1 MTADE
6 KTPLAPALGRRLL
19 SLAHFT
25 VMDADPVALVQVS
38 AAAGFDAV
46 GLRIMPPFPTDRIVP
61 VVGDVPLQRRVRAA
75 MRDTGVGI
83 LDVEAFWIFPD
94 TDVMAWRPALDL
106 AAELG
111 VRHVL
116 TVGNDPDRGRLAA
129 NFARFCEEA
138 AARGLRVMLEFIPYS
153 ALRSLP
159 DAAGLLA
166 EVQPADAGILV
177 DAIHLSR
184 SGGHPADLAGYDPGL
199 FTYAHLCDVPAI
211 LPPPGGERDE
221 ARGGRLYP
229 GEGGLWLDAFV
240 AAFPPGTP
248 VAIEAPNAARAAAL
262 SPGERARKAAEATRR
277 LLRRHD
283 CEAP

>member
-1 MTADE
+1 MTDVT
-6 KTPLAPALGRRLL
+6 TPDNQRVIHRLL

-25 VMDADPVALVQVS
+25 VMDADPVALIRTG

-61 VVGDVPLQRRVRAA
+61 VVGDVPLQRRLRAA
-75 MRDTGVGI
+75 MQDTGIGI
-83 LDVEAFWIFPD
+83 LDVEAFWLFPE
-94 TDVMAWRPALDL
+94 TDIAEWLPALDL
-106 AAELG
+106 AAELR

-116 TVGNDPDRGRLAA
+116 TVGNDPDRSRLAK
-129 NFARFCEEA
+129 NFGRFCEEA
-138 AARGLRVMLEFIPYS
+138 AQRGLRVMLEFIPYS
-153 ALRSLP
+153 ALRGLQ
-159 DAAGLLA
+159 DAADLLS
-166 EVQPADAGILV
+166 EVRPADAGILV
-177 DAIHLSR
+177 DSIHLSR
-184 SGGHPADLAGYDPGL
+184 SGGHPDDLARHDPAL
-199 FTYAHLCDVPAI
+199 FTYAHLCDVPAA

-248 VAIEAPNAARAAAL
+248 MAIEAPNTARTAAL
-262 SPGERARKAAEATRR
+262 SPEERARLAFAATQR

-283 CEAP
+283 CQEP

>member
-1 MTADE
+1 MA
-6 KTPLAPALGRRLL
+6 GRTV

-25 VMDADPVALVQVS
+25 VMDADPVALVRIG
-38 AAAGFDAV
+38 AGAGFDAV

-61 VVGDVPLQRRVRAA
+61 VIGDLPLQRRL
-75 MRDTGVGI
+75 RDALAETGQRI

-94 TDVMAWRPALDL
+94 TDVAAWRPALDL

-111 VRHVL
+111 ARHVL

-129 NFARFCEEA
+129 NVARFCADA
-138 AARGLRVMLEFIPYS
+138 AERGLRIMLEFIPYS
-153 ALRSLP
+153 EIRSLE
-159 DAAGLLA
+159 DAAALLA

-184 SGGHPADLAGYDPGL
+184 SGGHPADIVRHDPEL
-199 FTYAHLCDVPAI
+199 FTYAHLCDVPAA
-211 LPPPGGERDE
+211 PPPPEGLRPE

-229 GEGGLWLDAFV
+229 GEGGLWLDDFV
-240 AAFPPGTP
+240 AAFRPGTP
-248 VAIEAPNAARAAAL
+248 MVVEAPNAARSAL
-262 SPGERARKAAEATRR
+262 PPLERARLAAVTTRN

-283 CEAP
+283 SAD

>member
-6 KTPLAPALGRRLL
+6 KTPQAPAVSRRLL

-25 VMDADPVALVQVS
+25 IMDADPVALVETG

-61 VVGDVPLQRRVRAA
+61 VVGDVPLQRRIRAA

-83 LDVEAFWIFPD
+83 LDVEAFWIFPE

-111 VRHVL
+111 ARHVL
-116 TVGNDPDRGRLAA
+116 TVGNDPDRSRLAG

-138 AARGLRVMLEFIPYS
+138 SARGLRVMLEFIPYS
-153 ALRSLP
+153 ALRGLQ
-159 DAAGLLA
+159 DAASLLSEVRPA
-166 EVQPADAGILV
+166 EAGILV
-177 DAIHLSR
+177 DALHLSR
-184 SGGHPADLAGYDPGL
+184 SGGHPSDLAGYDPSL

-211 LPPPGGERDE
+211 PPAPGGERDE

-248 VAIEAPNAARAAAL
+248 MAIEAPNAARTAAL
-262 SPGERARKAAEATRR
+262 SPEERARMAAEAARR
-277 LLRRHD
+277 LLSRLD
-283 CEAP
+283 CQAP

>member
-1 MTADE
+1 MTVDG
-6 KTPLAPALGRRLL
+6 TMPDGQRMSQRLL

-25 VMDADPVALVQVS
+25 VMDADPVALVQTA

-61 VVGDVPLQRRVRAA
+61 VVGDVPLQRRIRAA

-83 LDVEAFWIFPD
+83 LDVEAFWIFPG
-94 TDVMAWRPALDL
+94 TDVLAWRPALDL

-111 VRHVL
+111 VHHVL
-116 TVGNDPDRGRLAA
+116 AVGNDPDRDRLAR

-153 ALRSLP
+153 ALRGLQ
-159 DAAGLLA
+159 DAAGLLS
-166 EVQPADAGILV
+166 EVRPADAGILV

-184 SGGHPADLAGYDPGL
+184 SGGRPADLARYDPGL

-211 LPPPGGERDE
+211 PPPPGGERDE

-248 VAIEAPNAARAAAL
+248 MAIEAPNVARAAAL
-262 SPGERARKAAEATRR
+262 SPGERARMAAEATRR
-277 LLRRHD
+277 LLMRHD
-283 CEAP
+283 CQAP

>member
-1 MTADE
+1 MNQ
-6 KTPLAPALGRRLL
+6 RLL

-25 VMDADPVALVQVS
+25 VMDADPVALVQTG

-61 VVGDVPLQRRVRAA
+61 VIGDAALQRRIRAA

-83 LDVEAFWIFPD
+83 LDVEAFWLFPE
-94 TDVMAWRPALDL
+94 TDVMAWRPTLDL

-111 VRHVL
+111 ARHVL
-116 TVGNDPDRGRLAA
+116 TVGNDLDRGRLAG

-138 AARGLRVMLEFIPYS
+138 AARGLRIMLEFIPYS
-153 ALRSLP
+153 ALRSLQ
-159 DAAGLLA
+159 DAAGLLS
-166 EVQPADAGILV
+166 EVRPADAGILV

-184 SGGHPADLAGYDPGL
+184 SGGHPADLARHDPGL
-199 FTYAHLCDVPAI
+199 FTYAHLCDVPAA

-229 GEGGLWLDAFV
+229 GEGGLWLDAFI

-248 VAIEAPNAARAAAL
+248 MAIEAPNTARAAAL
-262 SPGERARKAAEATRR
+262 PPEERARMAAEATRR
-277 LLRRHD
+277 LLRRQTSQ
-283 CEAP
+283 AP